1 MLVEAI
7 MCKADETPLTMIW
20 FDNSI
25 LPGGNRTIAHEC
37 VNWNALIDGMEKI
50 KVDPF
55 EPGVLVHPQIWASG
69 TGWQVHDLGQQ
80 DRLHLRP
87 SAFGQRRVPLKL
99 SGKEPKAGA

>member
-25 LPGGNRTIAHEC
+25 LPGGNRTVAHEC
-37 VNWNALIDGMEKI
+37 VNWDRLLEGMDEI

-55 EPGVLVHPQIWASG
+55 EPGVLVHPK
-69 TGWQVHDLGQQ
+69 
-80 DRLHLRP
+80 
-87 SAFGQRRVPLKL
+87 FGPVVPDGRYTTLDNRIGYIFDPVPLDREKY
-99 SGKEPKAGA
+99 P

>member
-37 VNWNALIDGMEKI
+37 VNFDALLKGMDEI

-55 EPGVLVHPQIWASG
+55 EPGVLVHPK
-69 TGWQVHDLGQQ
+69 
-80 DRLHLRP
+80 
-87 SAFGQRRVPLKL
+87 FGAVLPDGRQTQLDNRIGYIFDPVPLDRDL
-99 SGKEPKAGA
+99 YP

>member
-1 MLVEAI
+1 MLTEAI

-37 VNWNALIDGMEKI
+37 VNWDKLLEGMDEI

-55 EPGVLVHPQIWASG
+55 EPGLLMHPKFGAVTPEG
-69 TGWQVHDLGQQ
+69 RYTEFK
-80 DRLHLRP
+80 DRIGYIFDP
-87 SAFGQRRVPLKL
+87 VPLDRDVY
-99 SGKEPKAGA
+99 P